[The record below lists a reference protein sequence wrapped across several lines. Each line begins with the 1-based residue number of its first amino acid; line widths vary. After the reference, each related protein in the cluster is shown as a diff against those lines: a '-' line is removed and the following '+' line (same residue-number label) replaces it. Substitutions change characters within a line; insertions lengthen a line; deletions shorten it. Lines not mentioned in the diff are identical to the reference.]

1 MKELDELLNGE
12 EATDIAQPV
21 EAETPPQPV
30 EAEPAPARDEQGR
43 FAPKGVDDGVPP
55 APADKLPQ
63 DDFKALKDER
73 TKRQNLER
81 ELAELRQAAEAQR
94 NPPPP
99 PPSIWE
105 DEQGW
110 QQSFGS
116 EVVSTAVQQ
125 ATANAKLDMSEMLAR
140 QANPDFDEMK
150 AEFLALAQQSPQ
162 LAQQALADPHPWDRA
177 YKIAKTQRTM
187 AELGTTD
194 IDGLKAKLREE
205 IMAEMG
211 QQQAPYQAAAPAI
224 PVSLSGERSVASRG
238 GPVWTG
244 PKSLDALLR

>member
-1 MKELDELLNGE
+1 MKELEELLNGE
-12 EATDIAQPV
+12 EAMDAAPETEPEQSEPV
-21 EAETPPQPV
+21 NEPV
-30 EAEPAPARDEQGR
+30 RDEQGR

-63 DDFKALKDER
+63 DEFKALKEER

-81 ELAELRQAAEAQR
+81 EMAELRQAFEAAKS
-94 NPPPP
+94 PPPP

-110 QQSFGS
+110 QQNFGN

-125 ATANAKLDMSEMLAR
+125 ATVNAKLDMSEMLAR

-150 AEFLALAQQSPQ
+150 AEFLALAEQSPQ

-187 AELGTTD
+187 TELGTTD
-194 IDGLKAKLREE
+194 IDSLKAKIREE
-205 IMAEMG
+205 LMAEMG
-211 QQQAPYQAAAPAI
+211 TQAAPIAPAM
-224 PVSLSGERSVASRG
+224 PPSLSGERSVASRG
-238 GPVWTG
+238 GPAWAG
-244 PKSLDALLR
+244 PKTLNDLLR